1 MKDIVFVK
9 YGSFSHVNA
18 KMAELLREQFP
29 EHRLVVLD
37 VAKDIL
43 PDYGVESLFLRLLG
57 FALNP
62 VTFIRGRH
70 SQWDFVFRFVAT
82 WRLVS
87 QWIARHLRPK
97 NTAFVFQTQSVFD
110 ASHQESPFFIYTDH
124 THRAHGRQPGGGS
137 PAKVRSDWVE
147 REQALYRRADTVFT
161 LSRFCAESV
170 IEDYG
175 VAREKV
181 LVASTGINIAL
192 PTEIFRSGADRP
204 VILFVGGEWKVKGGP
219 ELLAAFRA
227 VKEKNPA
234 CELWL
239 VGSRP
244 QELPD
249 GVKALGRVTQGQLA
263 ELFRKATLLCVPSR
277 IERASMVALDAAAY
291 GLPVITTP
299 HGAGAERIRDGVTGL
314 LVDPSD
320 TISFS
325 LAILRLL
332 GDPALAVA
340 MGREGRKMV
349 EEEFTWQAVGAR
361 IGGRIKSIP
370 GIARTGQ
377 NP

>member
-18 KMAELLREQFP
+18 KMADLLREQFP

-43 PDYGVESLFLRLLG
+43 PDYRVESLFLRLLG

-87 QWIARHLRPK
+87 RWIARHIRPE
-97 NTAFVFQTQSVFD
+97 NTSFIFQTQSVFD
-110 ASHQESPFFIYTDH
+110 ASHPDVPFFIYTDH
-124 THRAHGRQPGGGS
+124 TRRAHRRQPGGGS
-137 PAKVRSDWVE
+137 PAKVGSGWEE

-175 VAREKV
+175 VPKENV

-192 PTEIFRSGADRP
+192 PADISHPAPDKP
-204 VILFVGGEWKVKGGP
+204 VILFVGGEWKTKGGP
-219 ELLAAFRA
+219 ELLAAFHA
-227 VKEKNPA
+227 VKEKIPA

-239 VGSRP
+239 VGARP
-244 QELPD
+244 RGLPD
-249 GVKALGRVTQGQLA
+249 GVKALGRATPGQLS

-277 IERASMVALDAAAY
+277 IERASMAALDAAAY
-291 GLPVITTP
+291 GIPVITTP
-299 HGAGAERIRDGVTGL
+299 HGAGAERIRDGVTGF

-320 TISFS
+320 TAAFS
-325 LAILRLL
+325 SAILRVLSE
-332 GDPALAVA
+332 PVLAA
-340 MGREGRKMV
+340 SMGSAGRKMV

-361 IGGRIKSIP
+361 ISGRIRSILPAGRKSQYP
-370 GIARTGQ
+370 
-377 NP
+377 

>member
-1 MKDIVFVK
+1 MRDIVFVK

-18 KMAELLREQFP
+18 KVEDLLQEQFP

-43 PDYGVESLFLRLLG
+43 PNYPVKSLLLRFLG

-62 VTFIRGRH
+62 VTFVRGRH

-82 WRLVS
+82 WGLVS
-87 QWIARHLRPK
+87 RWIARHIRPE

-110 ASHQESPFFIYTDH
+110 ASHPKIPFYIYTDH
-124 THRAHGRQPGGGS
+124 THRAHARQPGGGA
-137 PAKVRSDWVE
+137 PAKVGNGWVE
-147 REQALYRRADTVFT
+147 REQALYRRADAVFT

-175 VAREKV
+175 VAKEKV
-181 LVASTGINIAL
+181 VVVSTGINIAL
-192 PTEIFRSGADRP
+192 PAEISRPAADRP
-204 VILFVGGEWKVKGGP
+204 VILFVGGEWRIKGGP
-219 ELLAAFRA
+219 ELVAAFRA
-227 VKEKNPA
+227 VKEKIPA

-249 GVKALGRVTQGQLA
+249 GVKALGRVTPGELS
-263 ELFRKATLLCVPSR
+263 ELFQKVTLLCVPSK

-299 HGAGAERIRDGVTGL
+299 HGAGSERIRDGVTGF
-314 LVDPSD
+314 LVDPRD
-320 TISFS
+320 TGAFS
-325 LAILRLL
+325 AAILRVLD
-332 GDPALAVA
+332 DPTLAA
-340 MGREGRKMV
+340 SMGMAGRKMV
-349 EEEFTWQAVGAR
+349 EEEFTWQAVGAK
-361 IGGRIKSIP
+361 IGGRIRCRP
-370 GIARTGQ
+370 GV

>member
-18 KMAELLREQFP
+18 KMVELLRGQFP

-43 PDYGVESLFLRLLG
+43 PDYRVESLFLRLLG

-82 WRLVS
+82 WGLVS
-87 QWIARHLRPK
+87 RWIARHIRPE
-97 NTAFVFQTQSVFD
+97 NAAFVFQTQSVFD
-110 ASHQESPFFIYTDH
+110 ASHPEIPFFIYTDH
-124 THRAHGRQPGGGS
+124 THRAHGRQPGGGA
-137 PAKVRSDWVE
+137 PAKVGDGWVE

-175 VAREKV
+175 VAGEKV

-192 PTEIFRSGADRP
+192 PAEISRPAADRP
-204 VILFVGGEWKVKGGP
+204 VILFVGGEWKIKGGP
-219 ELLAAFRA
+219 ELVSAFRM
-227 VKEKNPA
+227 VKEKIPA

-249 GVKALGRVTQGQLA
+249 GVKALGRVTPGELS
-263 ELFRKATLLCVPSR
+263 ELFQKATLLCVPSK

-299 HGAGAERIRDGVTGL
+299 HGAGSERIRDGVTGF

-320 TISFS
+320 TRSFS
-325 LAILRLL
+325 AAILRVL
-332 GDPALAVA
+332 GDPALAVS
-340 MGREGRKMV
+340 MGMAGRKMV
-349 EEEFTWQAVGAR
+349 EEEFTWQAVGTR
-361 IGGRIKSIP
+361 IGDRIRS
-370 GIARTGQ
+370 AFQTSRTEQ
-377 NP
+377 TP

>member
-1 MKDIVFVK
+1 MRDIVFVK

-18 KMAELLREQFP
+18 KVADLLREQFP

-43 PDYGVESLFLRLLG
+43 PNYPVKSLFLRLLG

-82 WRLVS
+82 WGLVS
-87 QWIARHLRPK
+87 GWIARHIRPE

-110 ASHQESPFFIYTDH
+110 ASHPKIPFFIYTDH

-137 PAKVRSDWVE
+137 PAKVGNGWVE
-147 REQALYRRADTVFT
+147 REQALYRRADAVFT

-175 VAREKV
+175 VAKEKV
-181 LVASTGINIAL
+181 VVASTGINIAL
-192 PTEIFRSGADRP
+192 PAEISRPAADRP
-204 VILFVGGEWKVKGGP
+204 VILFVGGEWRIKGGP
-219 ELLAAFRA
+219 ELVAAFRA
-227 VKEKNPA
+227 VKEKIPA

-249 GVKALGRVTQGQLA
+249 GVKALGRVTPGELS
-263 ELFRKATLLCVPSR
+263 ELFQKVTLLCVPSK

-299 HGAGAERIRDGVTGL
+299 HGAGSERIRDGVTGF
-314 LVDPSD
+314 LVDPRD
-320 TISFS
+320 TGAFS
-325 LAILRLL
+325 AAILRVLDDPTLAASL
-332 GDPALAVA
+332 GMA
-340 MGREGRKMV
+340 GRKMV
-349 EEEFTWQAVGAR
+349 EEEFTWEAVGAK
-361 IGGRIKSIP
+361 IGGRIRSVP
-370 GIARTGQ
+370 GIACTGQ